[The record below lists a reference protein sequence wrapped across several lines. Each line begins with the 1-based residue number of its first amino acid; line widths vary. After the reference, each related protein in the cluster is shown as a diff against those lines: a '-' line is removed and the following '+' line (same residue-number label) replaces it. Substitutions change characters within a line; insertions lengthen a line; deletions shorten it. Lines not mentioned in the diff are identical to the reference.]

1 MLRRKNQS
9 GSEQGVGGHYYE
21 TGLVYVNGP
30 IYTFTRVQRRQEK
43 SLNSATMPSALISE
57 LEVICICVSAM
68 TRHQTHGCMDA
79 ALDATWLAH
88 GPTYRP
94 LLHTEV

>member
-1 MLRRKNQS
+1 MLRRKDQS

-21 TGLVYVNGP
+21 TGLAQVNGP
-30 IYTFTRVQRRQEK
+30 IYTITRVQRRQEK
-43 SLNSATMPSALISE
+43 SLNFVTLPSVLISE

-88 GPTYRP
+88 GPTNRP